1 MSAAANLRSVMETIN
16 TVMEEHSLY
25 ASAFKQMH
33 TVEQEEEQHAAELDQ
48 EPKTVRLLFK
58 HGPDCRRYNE
68 RTHNEMHIV
77 W

>member
-48 EPKTVRLLFK
+48 GAATLQAWSRLQEIQ
-58 HGPDCRRYNE
+58 PADPQ
-68 RTHNEMHIV
+68 
-77 W
+77 